1 MRIFDETNNMQ
12 NTKDVTSRY
21 STVDCFHFRLE
32 LACPSLFSLSWN
44 LTDFIAEYINSL
56 QWENPQ
62 VSVQLVDK

>member
-1 MRIFDETNNMQ
+1 MQ
-12 NTKDVTSRY
+12 NTKDVTARY
-21 STVDCFHFRLE
+21 STVDFFHFE

-44 LTDFIAEYINSL
+44 LPDFIPEYINSP